1 MPLWSPTNKWI
12 EMGVQ
17 ASSTPTTTKR
27 KDTQRERNCK
37 EILST
42 LVFLGLASRPASY
55 SGGLHFPLC
64 VCLVASQV
72 TKQESDHSSVPE
84 SFLLFNFH
92 LHPSS
97 SSSSSYPL
105 FSHFTTT
112 SSMDYKQLSS
122 LTSHQQPK
130 INRAAARKLV
140 RSGSVTVRE
149 RSTFS
154 GTSWKPRKME
164 LDGEALIIISVSID
178 VHALQK

>member
-37 EILST
+37 GILST
-42 LVFLGLASRPASY
+42 LIFLGLASRPASY

-97 SSSSSYPL
+97 SSSSSYPSFFPFHDHFIHGL
-105 FSHFTTT
+105 QAAVLPNVPPATQNQSRSRPKTRTKWISH
-112 SSMDYKQLSS
+112 
-122 LTSHQQPK
+122 
-130 INRAAARKLV
+130 
-140 RSGSVTVRE
+140 RE
-149 RSTFS
+149 GAQYFQ
-154 GTSWKPRKME
+154 WHFME
-164 LDGEALIIISVSID
+164 A
-178 VHALQK
+178 